1 MSQTS
6 RPIHFGFALC
16 FLFLWLTAAA
26 GQGHNAQS
34 SSRKQVSAYQFCWA
48 GEAVGM
54 HRMFYSG
61 IFVLTTDDAR
71 HQAPGAFLKF
81 LEEKYSFKPDPST
94 ELNVSCNDQLTEAG
108 AIKNKQTYLGRGQKG
123 KVVET
128 GWRYGSPT
136 TAPAA
141 SVTPEDA
148 TTVVRKPKSPLNPG
162 TYYWVCNGQDNEA
175 LYLSA
180 VFTTPVPVAAD
191 AHDPSRPS
199 GHTATTNSPTGLAHG
214 GGRAANPL
222 PWVERFL
229 QLLVQSYSYNG
240 RLGVSCD
247 NWTTLPEAQ
256 QRLQADMEYGR
267 HNKIRV
273 VETGWTWKNE

>member
-108 AIKNKQTYLGRGQKG
+108 AIKNKQTYLGHGQKG

-141 SVTPEDA
+141 SCARLSLAWYAPEIDSFA
-148 TTVVRKPKSPLNPG
+148 KFSGVLRIGNVLRLCSSSI
-162 TYYWVCNGQDNEA
+162 A
-175 LYLSA
+175 
-180 VFTTPVPVAAD
+180 FT
-191 AHDPSRPS
+191 
-199 GHTATTNSPTGLAHG
+199 
-214 GGRAANPL
+214 
-222 PWVERFL
+222 
-229 QLLVQSYSYNG
+229 
-240 RLGVSCD
+240 
-247 NWTTLPEAQ
+247 
-256 QRLQADMEYGR
+256 
-267 HNKIRV
+267 
-273 VETGWTWKNE
+273 